1 MPHLKLDQSLVDEAR
16 ALAHHIVAPVIDY
29 IEAHTTVAIERATL
43 RLLGVDG
50 VDEAGVPLPNRVVD
64 SAHALLRGG
73 ILRPFMAAM
82 LHHQLDAQAAAE
94 AVGRSDFS
102 LQEVKFDDDS
112 LAKIDAEIRR
122 QVQLGVERIRARR
135 VERSVMVD
143 ELGNPPTP
151 WLYVIVATGNIYED
165 IVQAQAAA
173 RQGADVIAVIRST
186 AQSLLDYVPYGPT
199 TEGFGGTYAT
209 QANFKLMRAALDET
223 SREVGRYVRLT
234 NYCSGLCMPEIA
246 AMGAL
251 ERLDMMLNDA
261 LYGIIFRDIN
271 MRRTLIDQLFS
282 RRINAAAGIIINT
295 GEDNY
300 LTTDDA
306 LEAEHTVVA
315 SQFINERFAQI
326 AGIPPQQM
334 GLGHAFEIDP
344 STPNHLLHEIASAQ
358 LIRDLFPGYP
368 IKYMPPTKHMTGDI
382 FRGHM
387 IDSFFNF
394 VGILTNQGIQLLGM
408 PTEAIHTPLLQDRFL
423 SIRSAL
429 YVFNAA
435 RDLSEQF
442 DWREDS
448 LVARWADQILRDAV
462 ELLREMDALG
472 LFKGIE
478 AGLFADIKRSPEG
491 EAGSCKK
498 SKRRI
503 RRSLSARQCGWH
515 RPVESRSP
523 KSPVSWAFPTAPSI
537 NGAKNWLNTAPKR
550 SQAVGIRP
558 LWRKKIAASN
568 ESWRERD
575 RSVIF

>member
-1 MPHLKLDQSLVDEAR
+1 MPQLKLDQSLVNEGR
-16 ALAHHIVAPVIDY
+16 ALAQYIVEPVLDY
-29 IEAHTTVAIERATL
+29 ISKHTTVAIERTTL
-43 RLLGVDG
+43 RLIGVDG
-50 VDEAGVPLPNRVVD
+50 VDEEGVPLPNRVVE
-64 SAHALLRGG
+64 SALPLLPGG
-73 ILRPFMAAM
+73 ILRPFVAAM
-82 LHHQLDAQAAAE
+82 LQSNLDVQATAGAIGRGELALHEVRTENEFLTTIDTEATRLVRE
-94 AVGRSDFS
+94 AVACIRKRRS
-102 LQEVKFDDDS
+102 ER
-112 LAKIDAEIRR
+112 DAMIE
-122 QVQLGVERIRARR
+122 
-135 VERSVMVD
+135 

-186 AQSLLDYVPYGPT
+186 AQSLLDYVPFGLT

-223 SREVGRYVRLT
+223 SREVRRYIRLT

-315 SQFINERFAQI
+315 SQLINERFAQV

-368 IKYMPPTKHMTGDI
+368 IKYMPPTRHMTGDI
-382 FRGHM
+382 FRGHLL
-387 IDSFFNF
+387 DGFFNL
-394 VGILTNQGIQLLGM
+394 VGVLTGQGIQLLGM

-423 SIRSAL
+423 SIRGAL

-435 RDLSEQF
+435 RDLGEQF
-442 DWREDS
+442 DWREGS
-448 LVARWADQILRDAV
+448 LVASRANQILREAV
-462 ELLREMDALG
+462 DLLRELERLG
-472 LFKGIE
+472 LFKGLE
-478 AGLFADIKRSPEG
+478 TGLFANIKRSPEG
-491 EAGSCKK
+491 G
-498 SKRRI
+498 RGLDGVI
-503 RRSLSARQCGWH
+503 RR
-515 RPVESRSP
+515 
-523 KSPVSWAFPTAPSI
+523 
-537 NGAKNWLNTAPKR
+537 
-550 SQAVGIRP
+550 
-558 LWRKKIAASN
+558 N
-568 ESWRERD
+568 ESYFNPFYEELLA
-575 RSVIF
+575 

>member
-1 MPHLKLDQSLVDEAR
+1 MPHLKLDQPLVNEAR
-16 ALAHHIVAPVIDY
+16 ALADHIVAPIIDY
-29 IEAHTTVAIERATL
+29 IGAHTTVAIERATL

-50 VDEAGVPLPNRVVD
+50 VDEADVPLPNCVVD
-64 SAHALLRGG
+64 RAKQLLSGG
-73 ILRPFMAAM
+73 ILRPFVAAM
-82 LHHQLDAQAAAE
+82 LLHQLNAQALAEAIGRGEVTLQAAA
-94 AVGRSDFS
+94 G
-102 LQEVKFDDDS
+102 DDS
-112 LAKIDAEIRR
+112 TREKIDVEIHR
-122 QVQLGVERIRARR
+122 QVQQGVERIRVRR
-135 VERSVMVD
+135 AERAALVE
-143 ELGNPPTP
+143 ELGNPPAP

-209 QANFKLMRAALDET
+209 QANFQLMRAALDET

-315 SQFINERFAQI
+315 SQFINERFAQV

-344 STPNHLLHEIASAQ
+344 ATPNHLLHEIASAQ

-368 IKYMPPTKHMTGDI
+368 IKYMPPTKHMTGNI
-382 FRGHM
+382 FRGHEL
-387 IDSFFNF
+387 DSFFNL
-394 VGILTNQGIQLLGM
+394 VGVLTGQGIQLLGM
-408 PTEAIHTPLLQDRFL
+408 STEAIHTPLLQDRFL
-423 SIRSAL
+423 SIKSAL

-435 RDLSEQF
+435 RDLGEQF

-448 LVARWADQILRDAV
+448 LVARRANQILHDAV
-462 ELLREMDALG
+462 ELLREMDRLG
-472 LFKGIE
+472 LFKGLE
-478 AGLFADIKRSPEG
+478 AGLFANIKRSPEG
-491 EAGSCKK
+491 GRGLDGVIERGGDYCNPFYEAL
-498 SKRRI
+498 
-503 RRSLSARQCGWH
+503 LS
-515 RPVESRSP
+515 V
-523 KSPVSWAFPTAPSI
+523 
-537 NGAKNWLNTAPKR
+537 
-550 SQAVGIRP
+550 
-558 LWRKKIAASN
+558 
-568 ESWRERD
+568 
-575 RSVIF
+575 

>member
-1 MPHLKLDQSLVDEAR
+1 MPHLTLDQSLVNEAR
-16 ALAHHIVAPVIDY
+16 SLAEHIVAPVIDY
-29 IEAHTTVAIERATL
+29 IGAHTTVAIERATL

-64 SAHALLRGG
+64 SARSLLPGG
-73 ILRPFMAAM
+73 ILRPFVTAM
-82 LHHQLDAQAAAE
+82 LRHQLDAQAVAE
-94 AVGRSDFS
+94 AIGRGE
-102 LQEVKFDDDS
+102 LILHEVTGDDD
-112 LAKIDAEIRR
+112 AREKRDEEIRW
-122 QVQLGVERIRARR
+122 QVQRGVERIRARR
-135 VERSVMVD
+135 AERSALVD
-143 ELGNPPTP
+143 KLGNPPMP

-209 QANFKLMRAALDET
+209 QANFQLMRAALDET
-223 SREVGRYVRLT
+223 SREVGRYIRLT

-326 AGIPPQQM
+326 AGIPPEQM

-368 IKYMPPTKHMTGDI
+368 IKYMPPTKHMTGNI
-382 FRGHM
+382 FRGHEL
-387 IDSFFNF
+387 DSFFNL
-394 VGILTNQGIQLLGM
+394 VGVLTGQGIQLLGM
-408 PTEAIHTPLLQDRFL
+408 STEAIHTPLLQDRFL
-423 SIRSAL
+423 SIKSAL

-435 RDLSEQF
+435 RDLGEQF
-442 DWREDS
+442 DWRADS
-448 LVARWADQILRDAV
+448 LVARRAGQILREAV
-462 ELLREMDALG
+462 ELLGQMDDLG
-472 LFKGIE
+472 LFKGLE
-478 AGLFADIKRSPEG
+478 AGLFANIKRSPEG
-491 EAGSCKK
+491 GRGLDGVIERNAQYYNPFYEAL
-498 SKRRI
+498 
-503 RRSLSARQCGWH
+503 LS
-515 RPVESRSP
+515 
-523 KSPVSWAFPTAPSI
+523 
-537 NGAKNWLNTAPKR
+537 
-550 SQAVGIRP
+550 
-558 LWRKKIAASN
+558 
-568 ESWRERD
+568 
-575 RSVIF
+575 

>member
-16 ALAHHIVAPVIDY
+16 ALAQHIVEPVIEY
-29 IEAHTTVAIERATL
+29 IGAHTTVAIERATL
-43 RLLGVDG
+43 RLIGVDS
-50 VDEAGVPLPNRVVD
+50 VDEEGVPLPNRVVEN
-64 SAHALLRGG
+64 ALPLLPGG
-73 ILRPFMAAM
+73 ILRPFVAAM
-82 LHHQLDAQAAAE
+82 LQNNLTVQATAE
-94 AVGRSDFS
+94 AIGRNEITLHEQRSEYKLS
-102 LQEVKFDDDS
+102 ATIEAEATR
-112 LAKIDAEIRR
+112 LARE
-122 QVQLGVERIRARR
+122 GVARIQARR
-135 VERSVMVD
+135 AERATMIETLSD
-143 ELGNPPTP
+143 PPTP

-186 AQSLLDYVPYGPT
+186 AQSLLDYVPFGPT

-209 QANFKLMRAALDET
+209 QANFTLMRAALDEV

-271 MRRTLIDQLFS
+271 MKRTLVDQLFS

-300 LTTDDA
+300 LTTADA

-315 SQFINERFAQI
+315 SQFINERFARV
-326 AGIPPQQM
+326 AGIPPEQM

-344 STPNHLLHEIASAQ
+344 TTPDHLLHEIASAQ
-358 LIRDLFPGYP
+358 LVRDLFPGYP
-368 IKYMPPTKHMTGDI
+368 IKYMPPTKHMDGDI
-382 FRGHM
+382 FRGH
-387 IDSFFNF
+387 ILDSFFNF
-394 VGILTNQGIQLLGM
+394 VGVLTHQGIQLLGM

-423 SIRSAL
+423 AIRNAQ

-435 RDLSEQF
+435 RDLGEQF

-448 LVARWADQILRDAV
+448 MVAQWARQILREAV
-462 ELLREMDALG
+462 ELLQEMDKYG
-472 LFKGIE
+472 LFKGLE

-491 EAGSCKK
+491 GRGLEGVVQ
-498 SKRRI
+498 R
-503 RRSLSARQCGWH
+503 
-515 RPVESRSP
+515 
-523 KSPVSWAFPTAPSI
+523 
-537 NGAKNWLNTAPKR
+537 
-550 SQAVGIRP
+550 
-558 LWRKKIAASN
+558 N
-568 ESWRERD
+568 EGYFNPFYEELLG
-575 RSVIF
+575 

>member
-1 MPHLKLDQSLVDEAR
+1 MPHLKLDQFLVSEAR
-16 ALAHHIVAPVIDY
+16 SLAQSIVAPIIDY
-29 IEAHTTVAIERATL
+29 IGAHTTVAIERATL

-50 VDEAGVPLPNRVVD
+50 VDEADVPLPNRVVE
-64 SAHALLRGG
+64 SAKPLLAGG
-73 ILRPFMAAM
+73 ILRPLVAAM
-82 LHHQLDAQAAAE
+82 LRHQLDAQALAE
-94 AVGRSDFS
+94 AIGRDE
-102 LQEVKFDDDS
+102 LVLREVRGGDDD
-112 LAKIDAEIRR
+112 LEAIDAEVRR
-122 QVQLGVERIRARR
+122 LVQQGVERIGARR
-135 VERSVMVD
+135 AERAALVED
-143 ELGNPPTP
+143 LGNPPMP

-209 QANFKLMRAALDET
+209 QANFRLMRAALDET

-246 AMGAL
+246 VMGAL

-368 IKYMPPTKHMTGDI
+368 IKYMPPTKHMTGNI
-382 FRGHM
+382 FRGHEL
-387 IDSFFNF
+387 DSFFNL
-394 VGILTNQGIQLLGM
+394 VGVLTGQGIQLLGM
-408 PTEAIHTPLLQDRFL
+408 STEAIHTPLLQDRFL
-423 SIRSAL
+423 SIKSAL

-435 RDLSEQF
+435 RDLGEQF

-448 LVARWADQILRDAV
+448 LVARWANQILREAV
-462 ELLREMDALG
+462 ELLREMERLG
-472 LFKGIE
+472 LFSGLE
-478 AGLFADIKRSPEG
+478 AGLFANIKRSPEG
-491 EAGSCKK
+491 G
-498 SKRRI
+498 RGLDGVI
-503 RRSLSARQCGWH
+503 
-515 RPVESRSP
+515 
-523 KSPVSWAFPTAPSI
+523 
-537 NGAKNWLNTAPKR
+537 
-550 SQAVGIRP
+550 
-558 LWRKKIAASN
+558 
-568 ESWRERD
+568 ERD
-575 RSVIF
+575 AMYFNPFYEALL

>member
-1 MPHLKLDQSLVDEAR
+1 MPHLKLDQSLVNEAR
-16 ALAHHIVAPVIDY
+16 ALANHIVASVIDY
-29 IEAHTTVAIERATL
+29 IEAHTTVTIERATL

-50 VDEAGVPLPNRVVD
+50 VDEVGVPLPNCVVD
-64 SAHALLRGG
+64 SARPLLSGG
-73 ILRPFMAAM
+73 ILRPFVAAM
-82 LHHQLDAQAAAE
+82 LRSQFDAQAVAGAIGRGELTLREVYSDDAE
-94 AVGRSDFS
+94 
-102 LQEVKFDDDS
+102 LE
-112 LAKIDAEIRR
+112 KIDAEIGR

-135 VERSVMVD
+135 AERAALVD
-143 ELGNPPTP
+143 ELGNPPAP

-209 QANFKLMRAALDET
+209 QANFQLMRAALDET
-223 SREVGRYVRLT
+223 GREVGRYVRLT

-315 SQFINERFAQI
+315 SQFINERFAQV

-368 IKYMPPTKHMTGDI
+368 IKYMPPTRHMTGNI
-382 FRGHM
+382 FRGHEL
-387 IDSFFNF
+387 DSFFNL
-394 VGILTNQGIQLLGM
+394 VGVLTGQGIQLLGM
-408 PTEAIHTPLLQDRFL
+408 STEAIHTPLLQDRFL

-435 RDLSEQF
+435 RDLGEQF

-448 LVARWADQILRDAV
+448 VVARRAGQILREVVD
-462 ELLREMDALG
+462 LLLHIDDLG
-472 LFKGIE
+472 LFKGLE
-478 AGLFADIKRSPEG
+478 AGLFANIKRSSEG
-491 EAGSCKK
+491 GRGLEGV
-498 SKRRI
+498 I
-503 RRSLSARQCGWH
+503 
-515 RPVESRSP
+515 
-523 KSPVSWAFPTAPSI
+523 
-537 NGAKNWLNTAPKR
+537 
-550 SQAVGIRP
+550 
-558 LWRKKIAASN
+558 
-568 ESWRERD
+568 ERD
-575 RSVIF
+575 REYYNPFYHALLL

>member
-1 MPHLKLDQSLVDEAR
+1 MPQLKLDQSLVNEAR
-16 ALAHHIVAPVIDY
+16 ALAQHIVEPVIDY
-29 IEAHTTVAIERATL
+29 IGAHTTVAIERTTL
-43 RLLGVDG
+43 RLIGVDG
-50 VDEAGVPLPNRVVD
+50 VDDEGVPLPNRVVE
-64 SAHALLRGG
+64 SALPLLPGG
-73 ILRPFMAAM
+73 ILRSFVAAM
-82 LHHQLDAQAAAE
+82 LQSNLDVQATANAIGRGEFALHEVRTENEFLITIDTEATRLVRE
-94 AVGRSDFS
+94 AVACIRKRRS
-102 LQEVKFDDDS
+102 ER
-112 LAKIDAEIRR
+112 DAMIE
-122 QVQLGVERIRARR
+122 
-135 VERSVMVD
+135 

-186 AQSLLDYVPYGPT
+186 AQSLLDYVPFGLT

-209 QANFKLMRAALDET
+209 QANFKLMRDALDET
-223 SREVGRYVRLT
+223 SREVGRYLRLT

-271 MRRTLIDQLFS
+271 MKRTLVDQFFS

-300 LTTDDA
+300 LTTADA

-326 AGIPPQQM
+326 AGILPEQM

-344 STPNHLLHEIASAQ
+344 HTPNHLLYEIASAQ

-368 IKYMPPTKHMTGDI
+368 IKYMPPTRHMTGDI
-382 FRGHM
+382 FWGHVL
-387 IDSFFNF
+387 DSFFNL
-394 VGILTNQGIQLLGM
+394 VGVLTGQGIQLLGM

-429 YVFNAA
+429 DVFNAA
-435 RDLSEQF
+435 RDLGEQF

-448 LVARWADQILRDAV
+448 LVARFAGQTLLDAV
-462 ELLREMDALG
+462 ELLREMDRVG
-472 LFKGIE
+472 LFKGLE

-491 EAGSCKK
+491 GRGLDGVI
-498 SKRRI
+498 KR
-503 RRSLSARQCGWH
+503 
-515 RPVESRSP
+515 
-523 KSPVSWAFPTAPSI
+523 
-537 NGAKNWLNTAPKR
+537 
-550 SQAVGIRP
+550 
-558 LWRKKIAASN
+558 N
-568 ESWRERD
+568 ESYFNPFYEELLA
-575 RSVIF
+575 

>member
-1 MPHLKLDQSLVDEAR
+1 MPQLILDQSLVNEAR
-16 ALAHHIVAPVIDY
+16 ALAQHIVEPVIDY
-29 IEAHTTVAIERATL
+29 IGAHTTVAIERTTL
-43 RLLGVDG
+43 RLIGVDG
-50 VDEAGVPLPNRVVD
+50 VDEEGVPLPNRVVE
-64 SAHALLRGG
+64 SALPLLAGG
-73 ILRPFMAAM
+73 VLRPFVAAM
-82 LHHQLDAQAAAE
+82 LQSNLDVQATADAIGRGELALHEVRTENEFLTTIDTEASRLVRE
-94 AVGRSDFS
+94 AVACIRKRRS
-102 LQEVKFDDDS
+102 
-112 LAKIDAEIRR
+112 
-122 QVQLGVERIRARR
+122 ERAAMI
-135 VERSVMVD
+135 E

-186 AQSLLDYVPYGPT
+186 AQSLLDYVPFGLT

-209 QANFKLMRAALDET
+209 QANFKLMRDALDET
-223 SREVGRYVRLT
+223 SREVGRYIRLT

-271 MRRTLIDQLFS
+271 MKRTLVDQFFS

-300 LTTDDA
+300 LTTADA
-306 LEAEHTVVA
+306 LEAEHTVIA

-326 AGIPPQQM
+326 AGILPEQM

-368 IKYMPPTKHMTGDI
+368 IKYMPPTRHMTGDI
-382 FRGHM
+382 FWGHVL
-387 IDSFFNF
+387 DSFFNL
-394 VGILTNQGIQLLGM
+394 VGVLTGQGIQLLGM

-435 RDLSEQF
+435 RDLGEQF
-442 DWREDS
+442 EWRENS
-448 LVARWADQILRDAV
+448 LVAHFAGQILRDAV
-462 ELLREMDALG
+462 ELLRKMDELG
-472 LFKGIE
+472 LFKGLE
-478 AGLFADIKRSPEG
+478 AGLFADTKRSPEG
-491 EAGSCKK
+491 GRGLDGVI
-498 SKRRI
+498 KR
-503 RRSLSARQCGWH
+503 
-515 RPVESRSP
+515 
-523 KSPVSWAFPTAPSI
+523 
-537 NGAKNWLNTAPKR
+537 
-550 SQAVGIRP
+550 
-558 LWRKKIAASN
+558 N
-568 ESWRERD
+568 ENYFNPFYEELLA
-575 RSVIF
+575 

>member
-1 MPHLKLDQSLVDEAR
+1 MPHLTLDQSLVNEAR
-16 ALAHHIVAPVIDY
+16 SLADHIVAPVIDY
-29 IEAHTTVAIERATL
+29 IGAHTTVAIERATL

-64 SAHALLRGG
+64 SARSLLPGG
-73 ILRPFMAAM
+73 ILRPFVSAM
-82 LHHQLDAQAAAE
+82 LRHQLDAQAVAE
-94 AVGRSDFS
+94 AIGRGELTLHVVTGDADAR
-102 LQEVKFDDDS
+102 E
-112 LAKIDAEIRR
+112 KIDVEIRR
-122 QVQLGVERIRARR
+122 QAQRGVERIRARR
-135 VERSVMVD
+135 AERSALVD
-143 ELGNPPTP
+143 ELGNPPMP

-209 QANFKLMRAALDET
+209 QANFQLMRAALDET
-223 SREVGRYVRLT
+223 SREVGRYIRLT

-306 LEAEHTVVA
+306 LDAEHTVVA
-315 SQFINERFAQI
+315 SQFINERFAQF
-326 AGIPPQQM
+326 AGIPPEQM

-368 IKYMPPTKHMTGDI
+368 IKYMPPTKHMTGNI
-382 FRGHM
+382 FRGHEL
-387 IDSFFNF
+387 DSLFNL
-394 VGILTNQGIQLLGM
+394 VGVLTGQGIQLLGM
-408 PTEAIHTPLLQDRFL
+408 STEALHTPLLQDRFL
-423 SIRSAL
+423 SIKSAL

-435 RDLSEQF
+435 RDLGEQF

-448 LVARWADQILRDAV
+448 LVARWAGQILREAV
-462 ELLREMDALG
+462 ELLREMDRLG
-472 LFKGIE
+472 LFKGLE
-478 AGLFADIKRSPEG
+478 AGLFANIKRSPEG
-491 EAGSCKK
+491 G
-498 SKRRI
+498 RGLDGVI
-503 RRSLSARQCGWH
+503 
-515 RPVESRSP
+515 
-523 KSPVSWAFPTAPSI
+523 
-537 NGAKNWLNTAPKR
+537 
-550 SQAVGIRP
+550 
-558 LWRKKIAASN
+558 
-568 ESWRERD
+568 ERD
-575 RSVIF
+575 ATYCNPFYEALLSS

>member
-1 MPHLKLDQSLVDEAR
+1 MPHLKLDTSLVEEAR
-16 ALAHHIVAPVIDY
+16 ALARHIVAPVIDY
-29 IEAHTTVAIERATL
+29 IGTHTTVAIERTTL
-43 RLLGVDG
+43 RLLGIDG
-50 VDEAGVPLPNRVVD
+50 IDEAGVPLPNRVVD
-64 SAHALLRGG
+64 GAPSLLPGG
-73 ILRPFMAAM
+73 ILRPFVAAM
-82 LHHQLDAQAAAE
+82 LEQQLDAQSVAE
-94 AVGRSDFS
+94 AIGRGE
-102 LQEVKFDDDS
+102 LTLHEVQHQHDV
-112 LAKIDAEIRR
+112 LPALDAQIQR
-122 QVQLGVERIRARR
+122 QVQMGVERIRARR
-135 VERSVMVD
+135 AERAAMVE

-223 SREVGRYVRLT
+223 SREIGRYVRLT

-271 MRRTLIDQLFS
+271 MKRTLIDQLFS

-326 AGIPPQQM
+326 AGIPPAQM

-344 STPNHLLHEIASAQ
+344 TTPNHLLHEIASAQ

-382 FRGHM
+382 FRGHVL
-387 IDSFFNF
+387 DSFFNF
-394 VGILTNQGIQLLGM
+394 IGVLTNQGIQLLGM

-448 LVARWADQILRDAV
+448 LVARWADQILRDSV
-462 ELLREMDALG
+462 DLLHEMDTLG
-472 LFKGIE
+472 LFKGLE
-478 AGLFADIKRSPEG
+478 AGLFANIKRSPDGGRGLDGVIERG
-491 EAGSCKK
+491 AMYFNPFYEALL
-498 SKRRI
+498 
-503 RRSLSARQCGWH
+503 SL
-515 RPVESRSP
+515 
-523 KSPVSWAFPTAPSI
+523 
-537 NGAKNWLNTAPKR
+537 
-550 SQAVGIRP
+550 
-558 LWRKKIAASN
+558 
-568 ESWRERD
+568 
-575 RSVIF
+575 